1 MHHLKLQEDIDIKIP
16 LGLTTPLKS
25 VIIPSRHE
33 ILHRL
38 ATLPKDMAL
47 LKPTLQQA
55 LMTLDMRMK
64 IRQVTRKVI
73 MKLQDKLD
81 TLKTT
86 GYLQGV
92 RPPKVISA
100 RNMKDCEHCH
110 QSVQR

>member
-1 MHHLKLQEDIDIKIP
+1 MHHPKLQEDIDIKIP
-16 LGLTTPLKS
+16 LSLITPLKS
-25 VIIPSRHE
+25 VIIPSKQV

-38 ATLPKDMAL
+38 GTLPKDMAL

-73 MKLQDKLD
+73 MKLQDKLQNNWI
-81 TLKTT
+81 LARCKTT
-86 GYLQGV
+86 KGGDFCQEYE
-92 RPPKVISA
+92 R
-100 RNMKDCEHCH
+100 RCEHCH